1 MKLSILVAAT
11 ALLAAPI
18 VSSAAAQSTATTT
31 TTKTQSDEALN
42 SSIATRIANDPT
54 LKTDAIKVTVENGV
68 ATLSG
73 MVATEADKAKAG
85 RLARIPGVKRVENK
99 IVTREKAKNKATGT
113 AGKVV
118 DKTKEGA
125 SKTGEVVTDGWIST
139 RIKTKFMGEESLRQS
154 DIKVDTNNHV
164 VTLTGTAA
172 TAAARAKAVELAK
185 EVEGVNQ
192 VIDKLM
198 VAAKK

>member
-1 MKLSILVAAT
+1 MKLSIFPIAALLVAG
-11 ALLAAPI
+11 PI
-18 VSSAAAQSTATTT
+18 ASTAAAQAAAATTT
-31 TTKTQSDEALN
+31 QTDDALD
-42 SSIATRIANDPT
+42 SKIATRIANDPT
-54 LKTDAIKVTVENGV
+54 LKTDAIKVTVEKGV

-85 RLARIPGVKRVENK
+85 RLARISGVKRVENN

-113 AGKVV
+113 AGKVA

-172 TAAARAKAVELAK
+172 SEAARAKAVAMAK
-185 EVEGVNQ
+185 DVEGVRQ
-192 VIDKLM
+192 VVDKLM
-198 VAAKK
+198 VATKK